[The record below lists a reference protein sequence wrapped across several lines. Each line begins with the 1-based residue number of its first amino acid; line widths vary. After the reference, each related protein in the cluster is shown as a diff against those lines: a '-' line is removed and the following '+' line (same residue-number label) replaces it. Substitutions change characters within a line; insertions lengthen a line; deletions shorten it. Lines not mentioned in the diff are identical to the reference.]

1 MRKRGFCS
9 QSVRNLELRGITVTR
24 TRLAPL
30 RVLTRPMGS
39 GMVIVF
45 PTSVGEI
52 PGGKPI
58 ILAASEIENVIALP
72 TSAGDTPGGTPMIFT
87 TSTRGMVE
95 GAGGTSGAGSVAG
108 AFGRLMVAAC
118 AWAGGGNETPFS
130 PLSGTGGLE
139 AVSRVTFAWRG
150 SKGITITFIRRD
162 PLTAPRNA

>member
-9 QSVRNLELRGITVTR
+9 QSVRNLELRGITVTL

-72 TSAGDTPGGTPMIFT
+72 TSAGDTPGGTPTIFT

-95 GAGGTSGAGSVAG
+95 DAGGTSGAARTHHFSVKSIFPRTLLLAN
-108 AFGRLMVAAC
+108 FRLAVMPLVAC
-118 AWAGGGNETPFS
+118 AT
-130 PLSGTGGLE
+130 LS
-139 AVSRVTFAWRG
+139 AAHRASCSR
-150 SKGITITFIRRD
+150 
-162 PLTAPRNA
+162 PR